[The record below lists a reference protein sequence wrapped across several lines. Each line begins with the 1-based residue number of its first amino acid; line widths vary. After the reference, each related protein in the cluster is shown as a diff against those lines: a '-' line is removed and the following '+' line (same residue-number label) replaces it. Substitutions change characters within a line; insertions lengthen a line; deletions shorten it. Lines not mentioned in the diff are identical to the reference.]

1 MKVSAVPAVGFGV
14 PDSRV
19 LPESLSE
26 RLWVE
31 LPGVFTPRKRS
42 VAAAATAVG
51 ARGTWKSLCVPGSFP
66 GVPPP
71 PAVQP
76 TPAGGG
82 GGGGG
87 GGPAGGGGTEPGGE
101 GAAGGATVPGGA
113 GGAGLLGAGGGAL
126 SLASTDGGGG
136 TCSRCRRTS
145 VPAPTATV
153 VATSVATMAAPK
165 RPRPMSRGYA
175 RAGGA
180 VSRRGGR
187 VKLRG

>member
-1 MKVSAVPAVGFGV
+1 MKVSAVPAVRFGV
-14 PDSRV
+14 PHSRV
-19 LPESLSE
+19 LPESLSD

-51 ARGTWKSLCVPGSFP
+51 ARSIWKSLSVPVASA

-71 PAVQP
+71 LAVQP
-76 TPAGGG
+76 PPAGGG

-113 GGAGLLGAGGGAL
+113 GGA
-126 SLASTDGGGG
+126 
-136 TCSRCRRTS
+136 
-145 VPAPTATV
+145 
-153 VATSVATMAAPK
+153 
-165 RPRPMSRGYA
+165 
-175 RAGGA
+175 
-180 VSRRGGR
+180 
-187 VKLRG
+187 